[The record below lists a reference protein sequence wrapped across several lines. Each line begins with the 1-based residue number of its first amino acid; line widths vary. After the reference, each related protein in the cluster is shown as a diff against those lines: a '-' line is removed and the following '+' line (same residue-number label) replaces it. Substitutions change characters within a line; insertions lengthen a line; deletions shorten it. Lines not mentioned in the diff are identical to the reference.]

1 VIIVV
6 VEHKQSK
13 PQFWIICLLLVS
25 IPSYSTNELLLI
37 PPFGCRRAEKVAD
50 FTKRDV
56 YFAITGCSSRR
67 PRRRGRRLA
76 QKHFATFS
84 RVLHPMNKTMPTE
97 ISLEALIAGDRAE
110 FARLVDTYS
119 SPIYRLGLRMLGNSQ
134 DAEDVLQNTFLNAL
148 THIQNFEGRSSL
160 ATWLY
165 RIASNEAL
173 MLIRKK
179 KPEVNLE
186 DVKGGEEDE
195 DLRPTQFV
203 DWSALPEDELLS
215 GEGKKALDEAIHTL
229 PESLRIVFLLR
240 DVEGLS
246 IKETAEALNLTE
258 TNVKTRL
265 LRARMALREG
275 LSTYYG
281 ERLPARSEK

>member
-1 VIIVV
+1 M
-6 VEHKQSK
+6 
-13 PQFWIICLLLVS
+13 
-25 IPSYSTNELLLI
+25 
-37 PPFGCRRAEKVAD
+37 D
-50 FTKRDV
+50 
-56 YFAITGCSSRR
+56 
-67 PRRRGRRLA
+67 
-76 QKHFATFS
+76 
-84 RVLHPMNKTMPTE
+84 KTMPKD

-110 FARLVDTYS
+110 FARLVDAYS
-119 SPIYRLGLRMLGNSQ
+119 SPIYRLGLRMLGTPQ
-134 DAEDVLQNTFLNAL
+134 DAEDVLQNTFISAL
-148 THIQNFEGRSSL
+148 THIRNFEGRSSL

-173 MLIRKK
+173 MMIRRK

-186 DVKGGEEDE
+186 DVEGGDEDE
-195 DLRPTQFV
+195 DLKPTRFV

-215 GEGKKALDEAIHTL
+215 EEGRQFLDDAIRSL

-246 IKETAEALNLTE
+246 IRETAEALNLTE

-275 LSTYYG
+275 LSAYYG
-281 ERLPARSEK
+281 ERFIREKSGVRSER